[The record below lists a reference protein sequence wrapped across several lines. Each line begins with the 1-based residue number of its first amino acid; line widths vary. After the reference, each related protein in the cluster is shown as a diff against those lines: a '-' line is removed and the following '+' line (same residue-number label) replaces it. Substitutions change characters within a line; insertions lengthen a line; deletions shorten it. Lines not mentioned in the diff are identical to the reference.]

1 MDSKVAF
8 ITGITGQDG
17 GILAELL
24 LQKNYKVYGLIRR
37 SSSFNTGRIEH
48 IYNHPNLKLIYGDI
62 SDSAN
67 ISSVIRDIQPD
78 EIYNLA
84 AQSHVKVSF
93 DVPINSVN
101 MNILGTIN
109 VLEAIRQYSPHSK
122 YYQASSS
129 EMYGKVI
136 ETPQTE
142 NTPFHPRSPYA
153 CSKVYSYWQTVNY
166 REAYNIFASNGI
178 LFNHS
183 GEKRGETFVTRKITR
198 AVTRIK
204 LGLQNELILG
214 NIDSKRDWGYYKDY
228 CEAMYLILQ
237 HDKPDDFV
245 IASGE
250 THSVREF
257 LEIAFS
263 YLDLDYEKYV
273 KIDQKYFRPSEV
285 DLLLGD
291 PSKAKRELNW
301 TPKTSFK
308 ELVRIMVDSD
318 MEIAKDEK
326 YIKERRQN
334 DSKK

>member
-1 MDSKVAF
+1 MSKKVAF
-8 ITGITGQDG
+8 ITGISGQDG
-17 GILAELL
+17 SILAELL
-24 LQKNYKVYGLIRR
+24 LQKDYKVYGLIRR
-37 SSSFNTGRIEH
+37 SSTFNTVRIEH

-62 SDSAN
+62 SDSMN
-67 ISSVIRDIQPD
+67 ISTIIRDIQPD

-93 DVPINSVN
+93 DVPINTVD

-109 VLEAIRQYSPHSK
+109 VLESIRQYSPHSK

-129 EMYGKVI
+129 EMFGKV
-136 ETPQTE
+136 EEVPQTE
-142 NTPFHPRSPYA
+142 KTPFHPRSPYG

-183 GEKRGETFVTRKITR
+183 GERRGETFVTRKITR

-245 IASGE
+245 IATGE
-250 THSVREF
+250 THSVKEF

-273 KIDQKYFRPSEV
+273 KIDQRYFRPSEV

-291 PSKAKRELNW
+291 ASKAKIELNW

-308 ELVRIMVDSD
+308 ELVKIMVDSD

-326 YIKERRQN
+326 CIMERRN
-334 DSKK
+334 KI

>member
-1 MDSKVAF
+1 MSKKVAF
-8 ITGITGQDG
+8 ITGISGQDG
-17 GILAELL
+17 SILAELL
-24 LQKNYKVYGLIRR
+24 LQKDYKVYGLIRR
-37 SSSFNTGRIEH
+37 SSTFNTVRIEH

-62 SDSAN
+62 SDSMN
-67 ISSVIRDIQPD
+67 ISTIIRDIQPD

-93 DVPINSVN
+93 DVPINTVD

-109 VLEAIRQYSPHSK
+109 VLESIRQYSPHSK

-129 EMYGKVI
+129 EMFGKV
-136 ETPQTE
+136 EEVPQTE
-142 NTPFHPRSPYA
+142 KTPFHPRSPYG

-183 GEKRGETFVTRKITR
+183 GERRGETFVTRKITR

-237 HDKPDDFV
+237 HNKPDDFV
-245 IASGE
+245 IATGE

-257 LEIAFS
+257 LDEVFG
-263 YLDLDYEKYV
+263 YLDLDWKKYIEV
-273 KIDQKYFRPSEV
+273 DQRYFRPTEV
-285 DLLLGD
+285 DMLLCD
-291 PSKAKRELNW
+291 ASKAKKVLGWKPKVKFEELARLM
-301 TPKTSFK
+301 T
-308 ELVRIMVDSD
+308 DAD
-318 MEIAKDEK
+318 MKIAEDEK
-326 YIKERRQN
+326 VLKENR
-334 DSKK
+334 K

>member
-1 MDSKVAF
+1 MSKKVAF
-8 ITGITGQDG
+8 ITGISGQDG
-17 GILAELL
+17 SILAELL
-24 LQKNYKVYGLIRR
+24 LQKDYKVYGLIRR
-37 SSSFNTGRIEH
+37 SSTFNTVRIEH

-62 SDSAN
+62 SDSMN
-67 ISSVIRDIQPD
+67 ISTIIRDIQPD

-93 DVPINSVN
+93 DVPINTVD

-109 VLEAIRQYSPHSK
+109 VLESIRQYSPHSK

-129 EMYGKVI
+129 EMFGKV
-136 ETPQTE
+136 EEVPQTE
-142 NTPFHPRSPYA
+142 KTPFHPRSPYG

-183 GEKRGETFVTRKITR
+183 GERRGETFVTRKITR

-237 HDKPDDFV
+237 HNKPDDFV
-245 IASGE
+245 IATGE

-263 YLDLDYEKYV
+263 YLDLNYEEYV

-308 ELVRIMVDSD
+308 ELVKIMVDSD

-326 YIKERRQN
+326 CIMERRN
-334 DSKK
+334 KI